1 MLLNESY
8 FRIYLT
14 SPNMYYL
21 EEEKWLIPFTSQNIF
36 IFHKIICLICPI
48 SVTFF
53 FLCSLTLPTTKYSII
68 VFLNIWLNKYYI
80 TKRKFNSSCSCILGL
95 IILYFNLLIN
105 IENITNWLVYFIF
118 WSCFIYFYLINQIR
132 LRPLQM

>member
-1 MLLNESY
+1 MNPTLGFISRVLTCITWKKKIGRLLLHHK
-8 FRIYLT
+8 IYLF
-14 SPNMYYL
+14 
-21 EEEKWLIPFTSQNIF
+21 FTKLCF
-36 IFHKIICLICPI
+36 ICPI

-105 IENITNWLVYFIF
+105 IENITNWLVYFIY